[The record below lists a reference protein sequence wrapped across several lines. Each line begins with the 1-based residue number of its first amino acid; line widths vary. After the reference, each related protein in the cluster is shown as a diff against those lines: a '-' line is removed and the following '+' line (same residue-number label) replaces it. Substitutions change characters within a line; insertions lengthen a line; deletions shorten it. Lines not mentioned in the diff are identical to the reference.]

1 MNARLKTLLL
11 VGTAFVASTA
21 AQAASVSLTPA
32 VRDVGIGEQ
41 TPFTLSI
48 DFTIGTD
55 PNAAP
60 IGGGLIF
67 DFSGPVAFRGFTPSA
82 FFNTLN
88 TAPNDDTDFTG
99 FGTNTKPADAEFEI
113 HFGSFT
119 GITGIQDLGTLSFEG
134 LDMGQAVIT
143 MAESPGD
150 FYGGFFD
157 LGGRP
162 VAITL
167 TAPNQI
173 TVIPLPAT
181 AWLFLAG
188 LGAAATRLRR
198 R

>member
-1 MNARLKTLLL
+1 MNTRIKTLLL
-11 VGTAFVASTA
+11 VGTAFFASTA

-41 TPFTLSI
+41 TNFTLSI

-67 DFSGPVAFRGFTPSA
+67 DFDGPIVFRGFAPSA

-88 TAPNDDTDFTG
+88 TAPADDTDFTG
-99 FGTNTKPADAEFEI
+99 FGTDTKPTSSEFEI

-119 GITGIQDLGTLSFEG
+119 GITGIHDLGTLAFEG
-134 LDMGQAVIT
+134 SDMGQAMVT
-143 MAESPGD
+143 MRESPGE

-162 VAITL
+162 VPITL

-173 TVIPLPAT
+173 TVVPLPAT